1 MEHTFFNTQ
10 TQMKPSVQRIRSI
23 VKDEIDRD
31 LLGTKPYKWNP
42 SVSLP
47 QKGIGEEL

>member
-1 MEHTFFNTQ
+1 
-10 TQMKPSVQRIRSI
+10 MKPSVQRVRSI

-47 QKGIGEEL
+47 QKGMVEDL